1 MAMKGGEGKQGKGSR
16 RRGAG
21 EQEKGSSRR
30 GAGEGSRRR
39 KGKMD
44 ERGDDGGD
52 GGDGGGHSF
61 SPHDAI

>member
-1 MAMKGGEGKQGKGSR
+1 MKGGEGKQGKGSR

-39 KGKMD
+39 KGKME

>member
-1 MAMKGGEGKQGKGSR
+1 MKGGEGKQGKGSR

-44 ERGDDGGD
+44 ERGDDVGD

>member
-1 MAMKGGEGKQGKGSR
+1 MKGGEGKQGKGSR

>member
-1 MAMKGGEGKQGKGSR
+1 MKGGEGKQGKGSR

-61 SPHDAI
+61 STHDAI